1 MCGLIPCYGSY
12 MHGRSFGREVNEME
26 LSFCIAL
33 LCYGLGAMLRVD
45 RLVKSRLTAVL
56 TWVWKNEACIHIA
69 ACAQKIQFWIKSRFK
84 AYSTL
89 GHTSLRG
96 VKEG

>member
-1 MCGLIPCYGSY
+1 MCG
-12 MHGRSFGREVNEME
+12 GREGGRDGDGDGNVWFDTLLWIIYAWAEFGRRVNEME

-69 ACAQKIQFWIKSRFK
+69 ACAQKIQF
-84 AYSTL
+84 
-89 GHTSLRG
+89 
-96 VKEG
+96 